1 VRVHRRAY
9 LYAGAIPIAV
19 FLLAWMFYV
28 NFVSDGNPAPLPYV
42 PLLNPLDLAQA
53 GALLALAMWYLAV
66 TKLDIAGAALPARAN
81 AWRLAGAAAFI
92 WLNGM
97 LLRSLHHYAGVPFR
111 LDAMLRSDLV
121 QTAFSLFWSLL
132 ALSTMIFAAR
142 RGMRTV
148 WIVGAVLFAVV
159 IAKLFLVD
167 LSNTGTV
174 ERWVS
179 FIGVG
184 VLAIVIGYFA
194 PVPPRSREN
203 SP

>member
-1 VRVHRRAY
+1 VRLLSAT
-9 LYAGAIPIAV
+9 V
-19 FLLAWMFYV
+19 FV
-28 NFVSDGNPAPLPYV
+28 
-42 PLLNPLDLAQA
+42 
-53 GALLALAMWYLAV
+53 
-66 TKLDIAGAALPARAN
+66 
-81 AWRLAGAAAFI
+81 

-97 LLRSLHHYAGVPFR
+97 LLRTLHHYADVPFR
-111 LDAMLRSDLV
+111 LNAMLRSDLV

-132 ALSTMIFAAR
+132 ALATMIFAAR

-148 WIVGAVLFAVV
+148 WIVGAVLFGVV
-159 IAKLFLVD
+159 IGKLFLVD

-194 PVPPRSREN
+194 PVPPK
-203 SP
+203 SPEKTP